1 MMSKESVEINTKIN
15 ELYSKTIITQKLIN
29 ESENPLELKIYIYND
44 NRLLFSSFSSK
55 IGDSITVRS
64 KVIKKEKGKEKY
76 TDSISSGNAAIFVTK
91 DPNSNRMIVN
101 LGNIPPK
108 QEVIF
113 ISEFLQ
119 FMESSNKFEFELFR
133 NLPVLLLKDS
143 AIQPFDIK
151 GIVEIKTKD
160 AIKIDK
166 IILSENLNI
175 IKEEYIYENKN
186 NYLIKYEYK
195 NLPKLIVYKHLDYIP
210 SNKIYFEIENNSP
223 ILFYQKSSIKEDEIN
238 YMIKYKYI
246 QKKLNNNLNLYPAL
260 YIFLIDQS
268 SSMRGEPLEV
278 AVQALILFLQSL
290 PAGSY
295 YQIIGFGTYYKLYD
309 KSPKEY
315 TQKNIEESIGS
326 VKTLYGDLGGT
337 DIYSPLNYIYHY
349 YESYDKL
356 KLPIN
361 IFLLTDGEIEN
372 KDDTLKLIEQ
382 HSNEF
387 SIYSI
392 GIGEYFDSDLIKN
405 AGILGKGNYNF
416 CPDIKKLKKVVA
428 TEIKNSSIPFYSDLE
443 LETPLEE
450 KCLYKI
456 KDNPLILKNNIYY
469 NFLYINENNGD
480 VIDNSKIKLE
490 FKYKLYNEI
499 KEISEKY
506 ELKGEELP
514 LGEELSKLIIKKYIN
529 DNKEIEKEKKIELSL
544 KYQIL
549 TIYTSLFA
557 EIKLSEKI
565 SEEMKK
571 EIINNDT
578 QKSYGL
584 SESDIILEN
593 STLDKNIK
601 NTTLA
606 NLENDN
612 QMKELEC
619 MSRISGAACPTNS
632 LSDKFVLDDN
642 SNEKSKKSFGF
653 FSSIGNSI
661 KGLFSNKNEFNLKNQ
676 ECVMKIINTQNFV
689 EGFWD
694 LNEFSE
700 KIKDKYKR
708 QFKLLKEL
716 KDKNI
721 NDQVAITILIIYFI
735 KKEHK
740 ELLDELVMIIQKA
753 ELFITKSTNDNYEN
767 IIKEVGMK

>member
-1 MMSKESVEINTKIN
+1 MSKESVEINTKIN

-143 AIQPFDIK
+143 TIQPFDIK

-175 IKEEYIYENKN
+175 IKEEYIDENKN

-295 YQIIGFGTYYKLYD
+295 YQIIGFGSYYKLYD

-456 KDNPLILKNNIYY
+456 KDNPLILKNNKYY

-557 EIKLSEKI
+557 EIKLSEK
-565 SEEMKK
+565 
-571 EIINNDT
+571 NF
-578 QKSYGL
+578 
-584 SESDIILEN
+584 
-593 STLDKNIK
+593 
-601 NTTLA
+601 
-606 NLENDN
+606 
-612 QMKELEC
+612 
-619 MSRISGAACPTNS
+619 RR
-632 LSDKFVLDDN
+632 
-642 SNEKSKKSFGF
+642 NEKR
-653 FSSIGNSI
+653 N
-661 KGLFSNKNEFNLKNQ
+661 NQ
-676 ECVMKIINTQNFV
+676 
-689 EGFWD
+689 
-694 LNEFSE
+694 
-700 KIKDKYKR
+700 
-708 QFKLLKEL
+708 
-716 KDKNI
+716 
-721 NDQVAITILIIYFI
+721 
-735 KKEHK
+735 
-740 ELLDELVMIIQKA
+740 
-753 ELFITKSTNDNYEN
+753 
-767 IIKEVGMK
+767 

>member
-133 NLPVLLLKDS
+133 NLPVLLLKGS
-143 AIQPFDIK
+143 TIQPFDIK

-175 IKEEYIYENKN
+175 IKEEYIDENKN

-578 QKSYGL
+578 KKSYGL
-584 SESDIILEN
+584 SESNIILEN
-593 STLDKNIK
+593 STFDKNIK
-601 NTTLA
+601 NTTLEK
-606 NLENDN
+606 LENDN
-612 QMKELEC
+612 QMKELER
-619 MSRISGAACPTNS
+619 MSGIYGAACPINF
-632 LSDKFVLDDN
+632 LSDKIVLDDN

-676 ECVMKIINTQNFV
+676 ECVMKIIDTQNFV

-694 LNEFSE
+694 LNEYSE
-700 KIKDKYKR
+700 KIKEKYKR

>member
-1 MMSKESVEINTKIN
+1 MSKESVEINTKIN
-15 ELYSKTIITQKLIN
+15 ELYSKTIITQKFIN
-29 ESENPLELKIYIYND
+29 ESENPLELKIFIYND
-44 NRLLFSSFSSK
+44 NRLLFSSFSAK

-151 GIVEIKTKD
+151 GIVEIKTKE

-175 IKEEYIYENKN
+175 IKEEYIDENKN

-246 QKKLNNNLNLYPAL
+246 KKKLNNNLNLYPAL

-290 PAGSY
+290 PPGSY

-349 YESYDKL
+349 Y
-356 KLPIN
+356 
-361 IFLLTDGEIEN
+361 
-372 KDDTLKLIEQ
+372 
-382 HSNEF
+382 
-387 SIYSI
+387 
-392 GIGEYFDSDLIKN
+392 
-405 AGILGKGNYNF
+405 
-416 CPDIKKLKKVVA
+416 
-428 TEIKNSSIPFYSDLE
+428 
-443 LETPLEE
+443 
-450 KCLYKI
+450 
-456 KDNPLILKNNIYY
+456 
-469 NFLYINENNGD
+469 
-480 VIDNSKIKLE
+480 
-490 FKYKLYNEI
+490 
-499 KEISEKY
+499 
-506 ELKGEELP
+506 
-514 LGEELSKLIIKKYIN
+514 
-529 DNKEIEKEKKIELSL
+529 
-544 KYQIL
+544 
-549 TIYTSLFA
+549 
-557 EIKLSEKI
+557 
-565 SEEMKK
+565 
-571 EIINNDT
+571 
-578 QKSYGL
+578 
-584 SESDIILEN
+584 
-593 STLDKNIK
+593 
-601 NTTLA
+601 
-606 NLENDN
+606 
-612 QMKELEC
+612 
-619 MSRISGAACPTNS
+619 
-632 LSDKFVLDDN
+632 
-642 SNEKSKKSFGF
+642 
-653 FSSIGNSI
+653 
-661 KGLFSNKNEFNLKNQ
+661 
-676 ECVMKIINTQNFV
+676 
-689 EGFWD
+689 
-694 LNEFSE
+694 
-700 KIKDKYKR
+700 
-708 QFKLLKEL
+708 
-716 KDKNI
+716 
-721 NDQVAITILIIYFI
+721 
-735 KKEHK
+735 
-740 ELLDELVMIIQKA
+740 
-753 ELFITKSTNDNYEN
+753 
-767 IIKEVGMK
+767 

>member
-1 MMSKESVEINTKIN
+1 M
-15 ELYSKTIITQKLIN
+15 YSKTIITQKLIN

-108 QEVIF
+108 KEVIF

-133 NLPVLLLKDS
+133 NLPVLLRKDS

-175 IKEEYIYENKN
+175 IKEEYIDENKN

-361 IFLLTDGEIEN
+361 IFLLTDGEIED

-456 KDNPLILKNNIYY
+456 KDNPLILKNNKYY

-506 ELKGEELP
+506 ELKGEEL
-514 LGEELSKLIIKKYIN
+514 SKLIINKYIN
-529 DNKEIEKEKKIELSL
+529 DNKDIEKEKKIELSL

-578 QKSYGL
+578 QKSCGL

-612 QMKELEC
+612 QMKELER
-619 MSRISGAACPTNS
+619 MSGISGAACPINF
-632 LSDKFVLDDN
+632 LSDKIVLDDN

-694 LNEFSE
+694 LNEYSE

>member
-1 MMSKESVEINTKIN
+1 
-15 ELYSKTIITQKLIN
+15 
-29 ESENPLELKIYIYND
+29 
-44 NRLLFSSFSSK
+44 
-55 IGDSITVRS
+55 
-64 KVIKKEKGKEKY
+64 
-76 TDSISSGNAAIFVTK
+76 
-91 DPNSNRMIVN
+91 MIVN

-119 FMESSNKFEFELFR
+119 FMESSDKFEFELFR

-143 AIQPFDIK
+143 TIQPFDIK
-151 GIVEIKTKD
+151 GIVEIKTKE

-175 IKEEYIYENKN
+175 IKEEYIDENKN

-195 NLPKLIVYKHLDYIP
+195 NLSKLILYKHLDYIP
-210 SNKIYFEIENNSP
+210 SNKIYFEMENNSP
-223 ILFYQKSSIKEDEIN
+223 IIFYQKSSIKEDEIN

-268 SSMRGEPLEV
+268 ASMRGESMKV

-295 YQIIGFGTYYKLYD
+295 YQIIGFGSYYKLYD

-315 TQKNIEESIGS
+315 TQKNIEESIGT
-326 VKTLYGDLGGT
+326 VNKLYSDLGGT

-349 YESYDKL
+349 YESYSKL

-372 KDDTLKLIEQ
+372 KNDTLKLIEQ

-456 KDNPLILKNNIYY
+456 KENPLILKNNKYY
-469 NFLYINENNGD
+469 NFMYINENKGYA
-480 VIDNSKIKLE
+480 VDNSKIKLE
-490 FKYKLYNEI
+490 FKYKLYKEI

-514 LGEELSKLIIKKYIN
+514 LGEELSKLIIKKYII

-565 SEEMKK
+565 TEDMKK
-571 EIINNDT
+571 VIINNDIK
-578 QKSYGL
+578 KSYGL
-584 SESDIILEN
+584 SEYDEILEN
-593 STLDKNIK
+593 SIFDKKIK
-601 NTTLA
+601 NTTLT

-612 QMKELEC
+612 QMKELEYL
-619 MSRISGAACPTNS
+619 SSFTGAACPSIS
-632 LSDKFVLDDN
+632 LSGKIGLDDN
-642 SNEKSKKSFGF
+642 SNEKSKKSLGF

-689 EGFWD
+689 EGFWE
-694 LNEFSE
+694 LNEYSE

-708 QFKLLKEL
+708 QFNLLKEL

-721 NDQVAITILIIYFI
+721 NDHVAITILIIYFI

-740 ELLDELVMIIQKA
+740 ELLDELIMIIQKA

-767 IIKEVGMK
+767 IIKKVGMK

>member
-29 ESENPLELKIYIYND
+29 ESENPLELKIFIYND

-119 FMESSNKFEFELFR
+119 FMVSSNKFEFELFR
-133 NLPVLLLKDS
+133 NLPVLLLKGS
-143 AIQPFDIK
+143 TIQPFDIK

-175 IKEEYIYENKN
+175 IKEEYIDENKN

-223 ILFYQKSSIKEDEIN
+223 ILFYQKSSIKDDEIN

-295 YQIIGFGTYYKLYD
+295 YQIIGFGSYYKLYD

-514 LGEELSKLIIKKYIN
+514 LGEELSKLIINKYIN
-529 DNKEIEKEKKIELSL
+529 DNKEIEREKKIELSL

-557 EIKLSEKI
+557 EIELSEKI

-578 QKSYGL
+578 KKSYGL

-606 NLENDN
+606 NLEKDN
-612 QMKELEC
+612 RMK
-619 MSRISGAACPTNS
+619 
-632 LSDKFVLDDN
+632 
-642 SNEKSKKSFGF
+642 
-653 FSSIGNSI
+653 
-661 KGLFSNKNEFNLKNQ
+661 
-676 ECVMKIINTQNFV
+676 
-689 EGFWD
+689 
-694 LNEFSE
+694 
-700 KIKDKYKR
+700 
-708 QFKLLKEL
+708 
-716 KDKNI
+716 
-721 NDQVAITILIIYFI
+721 
-735 KKEHK
+735 
-740 ELLDELVMIIQKA
+740 
-753 ELFITKSTNDNYEN
+753 
-767 IIKEVGMK
+767 

>member
-1 MMSKESVEINTKIN
+1 MSKESVEINTKIN

-143 AIQPFDIK
+143 TIQPFDIK

-175 IKEEYIYENKN
+175 IKEEYIDENKN

-529 DNKEIEKEKKIELSL
+529 DNKEIEKEKKNRI
-544 KYQIL
+544 I
-549 TIYTSLFA
+549 F
-557 EIKLSEKI
+557 KI
-565 SEEMKK
+565 S
-571 EIINNDT
+571 N
-578 QKSYGL
+578 SYYL
-584 SESDIILEN
+584 Y
-593 STLDKNIK
+593 
-601 NTTLA
+601 
-606 NLENDN
+606 
-612 QMKELEC
+612 
-619 MSRISGAACPTNS
+619 
-632 LSDKFVLDDN
+632 
-642 SNEKSKKSFGF
+642 F
-653 FSSIGNSI
+653 FI
-661 KGLFSNKNEFNLKNQ
+661 
-676 ECVMKIINTQNFV
+676 C
-689 EGFWD
+689 
-694 LNEFSE
+694 
-700 KIKDKYKR
+700 
-708 QFKLLKEL
+708 
-716 KDKNI
+716 
-721 NDQVAITILIIYFI
+721 
-735 KKEHK
+735 
-740 ELLDELVMIIQKA
+740 
-753 ELFITKSTNDNYEN
+753 
-767 IIKEVGMK
+767 

>member
-1 MMSKESVEINTKIN
+1 MSKESVEINTKIN

-175 IKEEYIYENKN
+175 IKEEYIDENKN

-456 KDNPLILKNNIYY
+456 KDNPLILKNN
-469 NFLYINENNGD
+469 
-480 VIDNSKIKLE
+480 
-490 FKYKLYNEI
+490 KYL
-499 KEISEKY
+499 ISH
-506 ELKGEELP
+506 
-514 LGEELSKLIIKKYIN
+514 N
-529 DNKEIEKEKKIELSL
+529 HF
-544 KYQIL
+544 Q
-549 TIYTSLFA
+549 
-557 EIKLSEKI
+557 
-565 SEEMKK
+565 
-571 EIINNDT
+571 
-578 QKSYGL
+578 
-584 SESDIILEN
+584 
-593 STLDKNIK
+593 
-601 NTTLA
+601 
-606 NLENDN
+606 
-612 QMKELEC
+612 
-619 MSRISGAACPTNS
+619 
-632 LSDKFVLDDN
+632 
-642 SNEKSKKSFGF
+642 
-653 FSSIGNSI
+653 
-661 KGLFSNKNEFNLKNQ
+661 
-676 ECVMKIINTQNFV
+676 
-689 EGFWD
+689 
-694 LNEFSE
+694 
-700 KIKDKYKR
+700 
-708 QFKLLKEL
+708 
-716 KDKNI
+716 
-721 NDQVAITILIIYFI
+721 
-735 KKEHK
+735 H
-740 ELLDELVMIIQKA
+740 
-753 ELFITKSTNDNYEN
+753 
-767 IIKEVGMK
+767 

>member
-1 MMSKESVEINTKIN
+1 M
-15 ELYSKTIITQKLIN
+15 
-29 ESENPLELKIYIYND
+29 
-44 NRLLFSSFSSK
+44 
-55 IGDSITVRS
+55 
-64 KVIKKEKGKEKY
+64 
-76 TDSISSGNAAIFVTK
+76 
-91 DPNSNRMIVN
+91 
-101 LGNIPPK
+101 
-108 QEVIF
+108 
-113 ISEFLQ
+113 
-119 FMESSNKFEFELFR
+119 
-133 NLPVLLLKDS
+133 
-143 AIQPFDIK
+143 
-151 GIVEIKTKD
+151 
-160 AIKIDK
+160 
-166 IILSENLNI
+166 NI
-175 IKEEYIYENKN
+175 IEDKYLDDENKN

-195 NLPKLIVYKHLDYIP
+195 NLSKLIVYKHLDYIP

-246 QKKLNNNLNLYPAL
+246 QKKLNNILNLYPAL

-268 SSMRGEPLEV
+268 GSMRGEPLEV

-295 YQIIGFGTYYKLYD
+295 YQIIGFGSYYKLYD

-326 VKTLYGDLGGT
+326 VKTSYGDLGGT

-361 IFLLTDGEIEN
+361 IFLLTDGEIED

-456 KDNPLILKNNIYY
+456 KDNPLILKNNKYY
-469 NFLYINENNGD
+469 NFFYINENNGD

-499 KEISEKY
+499 KEIS
-506 ELKGEELP
+506 
-514 LGEELSKLIIKKYIN
+514 KLIIKKYIN
-529 DNKEIEKEKKIELSL
+529 DNKEIKKKKKIESSL

-557 EIKLSEKI
+557 EIKLSEK
-565 SEEMKK
+565 
-571 EIINNDT
+571 NF
-578 QKSYGL
+578 
-584 SESDIILEN
+584 
-593 STLDKNIK
+593 
-601 NTTLA
+601 
-606 NLENDN
+606 
-612 QMKELEC
+612 
-619 MSRISGAACPTNS
+619 RR
-632 LSDKFVLDDN
+632 
-642 SNEKSKKSFGF
+642 NEKR
-653 FSSIGNSI
+653 N
-661 KGLFSNKNEFNLKNQ
+661 NQ
-676 ECVMKIINTQNFV
+676 
-689 EGFWD
+689 
-694 LNEFSE
+694 
-700 KIKDKYKR
+700 
-708 QFKLLKEL
+708 
-716 KDKNI
+716 
-721 NDQVAITILIIYFI
+721 
-735 KKEHK
+735 
-740 ELLDELVMIIQKA
+740 
-753 ELFITKSTNDNYEN
+753 
-767 IIKEVGMK
+767 